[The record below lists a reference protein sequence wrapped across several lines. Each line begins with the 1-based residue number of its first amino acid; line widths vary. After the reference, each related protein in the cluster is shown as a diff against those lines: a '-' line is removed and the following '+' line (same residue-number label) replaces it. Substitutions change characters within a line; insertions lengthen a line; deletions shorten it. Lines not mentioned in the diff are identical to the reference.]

1 MASKMRAMAQC
12 LFGGDKMRL
21 LMFNHI
27 VWEIIPE
34 FDPAFPGVPVTE
46 RYSPEILQ
54 DTIVV
59 PDDTIVSVGQIYN
72 PEDGTFSDAPTPT
85 PIEHPEQSLADQVAD
100 QQELNIDHEYRIT
113 LLELGVDEND
123 AV

>member
-1 MASKMRAMAQC
+1 
-12 LFGGDKMRL
+12 MRL

-34 FDPAFPGVPVTE
+34 FDSRFPGVPVTE

-85 PIEHPEQSLADQVAD
+85 PVEPPEQSLADQVAD
-100 QQELNIDHEYRIT
+100 QQELTIDHEYRIT

>member
-1 MASKMRAMAQC
+1 
-12 LFGGDKMRL
+12 MRL

-34 FDPAFPGVPVTE
+34 FDSRFPGVPVTE

-54 DTIVV
+54 DTV
-59 PDDTIVSVGQIYN
+59 VSVGQIYN

-85 PIEHPEQSLADQVAD
+85 PVEHPEQSLADQVAD
-100 QQELNIDHEYRIT
+100 QQELTIDHEYRIT

>member
-1 MASKMRAMAQC
+1 
-12 LFGGDKMRL
+12 MRL

-34 FDPAFPGVPVTE
+34 FDPAFPSVPVTE

-59 PDDTIVSVGQIYN
+59 PDDTVVSVGQIYN
-72 PEDGTFSDAPTPT
+72 PDDGTFSDAPTPT
-85 PIEHPEQSLADQVAD
+85 PVEHPEQSLADQVAD
-100 QQELNIDHEYRIT
+100 QQELTIDHEYRLT
-113 LLELGVDEND
+113 LLELGVYEND